1 MGLIRGRP
9 RSDSHPLAA
18 VTITSGATAAE
29 KNTIDVTS
37 TATKARETFGERPI
51 STSACTALAVAS
63 DNAEACDSS
72 ESDGETA
79 PVRAAVWRAPLEP
92 APVVGEKTPEGGRVG
107 GLPAAEARA

>member
-63 DNAEACDSS
+63 KSLPSTPFSRLAKTRSKVELTEA
-72 ESDGETA
+72 
-79 PVRAAVWRAPLEP
+79 
-92 APVVGEKTPEGGRVG
+92 
-107 GLPAAEARA
+107 AR